1 MSDQSKTPSAKP
13 AAPANAAAA
22 GAAPS
27 AASAAKVEAPKVQAP
42 RAEPVKQAEPAKAID
57 TVIAKALA
65 PAEKSAAAATP
76 SVAASALA
84 AEPKTAKVEAAK
96 PETAKP
102 VKAKPAPAK
111 PVTAK
116 MAKPAAKPA
125 APKATKIKSAVLKT
139 PVAAKAAAP
148 VMKKETTMNT
158 TETMTAETKN
168 AAAAMTDRV
177 KGLMG
182 DMSTRAKTA
191 YEKGTEMV
199 SQATE
204 FSKGNVEALVE
215 SGKIAAKG
223 AQEMGQ
229 TYAEDTKK
237 GFEELTAALK
247 EMTTVKSPTEF
258 IELQT
263 RLVKKSFDTAVAQ
276 TSKNS
281 EAFLKLAGDVFQ
293 PISNR
298 VSVAVDSFKKAA

>member
-1 MSDQSKTPSAKP
+1 MSEQSKTPPAKS

-22 GAAPS
+22 AAAPL
-27 AASAAKVEAPKVQAP
+27 AAPAPKADAPKVQAP
-42 RAEPVKQAEPAKAID
+42 RAETVKSAEPAKAID

-65 PAEKSAAAATP
+65 PAAKPAAAAKA
-76 SVAASALA
+76 SVAASALP
-84 AEPKTAKVEAAK
+84 AEPKA
-96 PETAKP
+96 
-102 VKAKPAPAK
+102 AKPAPAK
-111 PVTAK
+111 
-116 MAKPAAKPA
+116 MAKPAVKTA
-125 APKATKIKSAVLKT
+125 APKVTKTKSAVLKT
-139 PVAAKAAAP
+139 PVAAKATAP
-148 VMKKETTMNT
+148 VMKKETTMTT
-158 TETMTAETKN
+158 TETMTAETKK
-168 AAAAMTDRV
+168 AAEAMTDRV
-177 KGLMG
+177 KSLMG

-237 GFEELTAALK
+237 GFEELTAAFK